1 MENQAMWGMHAGR
14 TSQAKDIFLK
24 KNRLAIG
31 SPNMNNLSKLAP
43 NREAFKESFAE
54 NHPNVKK
61 GAIPVHAG
69 TLFRFVHEVQVGD
82 FVIYPSKDDRMVHIG
97 KITGAY
103 EYNPIISPQY
113 PHQRPVKWL
122 ASYPRTKFSQGAL
135 YEIGSAVTLF
145 QVKNYADEFENVL
158 EGKSE
163 AISPVED
170 ETIPFVIEDI
180 KQTTNDFIIKTLSQ
194 ELKGHP
200 FAEFVA
206 HLLEKMGYHTRVS
219 PPGPDRGIDIV
230 AHKDVL
236 GFEPPIIKVQVKS
249 SDYNIGRPE
258 VSQLFGSIGE
268 KEFGL
273 FVALGGF
280 TNQAI
285 SFAVSK
291 TNLRLID
298 GSDLIDLILSHYEK
312 LDSRY
317 KGILPLKQV
326 YIPEALPEQEE

>member
-1 MENQAMWGMHAGR
+1 MENQTIWGMHAGR
-14 TSQAKDIFLK
+14 VDQARDIFLK

-31 SPNMNNLSKLAP
+31 SPNMGDLSKLKP
-43 NREAFKESFAE
+43 NREAFKDKFAE
-54 NHPNVKK
+54 NYPNVKK

-69 TLFRFVHEVQVGD
+69 TLYRFVHEMQVGD
-82 FVIYPSKDDRMVHIG
+82 IVIYPSKDDRMVYIG
-97 KITGAY
+97 KITGPY
-103 EYNPIISPQY
+103 EYNPDISQQY
-113 PHQRPVKWL
+113 PHQHSVKWL
-122 ASYPRTKFSQGAL
+122 DSYPRTKFSQGAL

-145 QVKNYADEFENVL
+145 QVKNYADEFINVL
-158 EGKSE
+158 EGKTE

-180 KQTTNDFIIKTLSQ
+180 KQTTNDFIIKTLAQ

-280 TNQAI
+280 TTQAI
-285 SFAVSK
+285 SFAASK
-291 TNLRLID
+291 TNLRLLD
-298 GSDLIDLILSHYEK
+298 GEDLIDLILNHYEK
-312 LDSRY
+312 LDSKY

-326 YIPEALPEQEE
+326 YIPETIPEQEE

>member
-1 MENQAMWGMHAGR
+1 MEYNIMWGIHAGR
-14 TSQAKDIFLK
+14 TGAAKDLFLK
-24 KNRLAIG
+24 KKRVAIG
-31 SPNMNNLSKLAP
+31 WSEMGDLSRLNP
-43 NREAFKESFAE
+43 NREAFKEVLAE
-54 NHPNVKK
+54 TYPNARK
-61 GAIPVHAG
+61 GAIPINAG
-69 TLFRFVHEVQVGD
+69 VLFRFVHEIQVGD
-82 FVIYPSKDDRMVHIG
+82 LVIYPSKDDRMVHIG
-97 KITGAY
+97 R
-103 EYNPIISPQY
+103 IIGPYKYDPEISSQY
-113 PHQRPVKWL
+113 PNQRSAKWL
-122 ASYPRTKFSQGAL
+122 DSFPRTKFSQGAL

-145 QVKNYADEFENVL
+145 QVKSYSDEFVSVL
-158 EGKSE
+158 EGKTVP
-163 AISPVED
+163 ISPGED

-206 HLLEKMGYHTRVS
+206 HLLEKIGYHTRVS
-219 PPGPDRGIDIV
+219 PPGPDRGIDII
-230 AHKDVL
+230 AHKDEL

-249 SDYNIGRPE
+249 SDSNIGRPE

-273 FVALGGF
+273 FIALSGF
-280 TNQAI
+280 TSQAI
-285 SFAVSK
+285 SFAASK

-298 GSDLIDLILSHYEK
+298 GDGFIKLILTYYEK

-326 YIPEALPEQEE
+326 YIPEALPKQEE